1 MSDLKVPMTDAGAEL
16 HFYILGVLTA
26 AVPDRQRTTILES
39 IRRYTLAIE
48 EQAIAIE
55 EQAIAIERARIADAY
70 RGLRGYPSVG
80 PGSGDEVLAIIERRG
95 RYWDGVLRPV
105 ES

>member
-39 IRRYTLAIE
+39 IRRYTL
-48 EQAIAIE
+48 AIE